1 MINKKSWFI
10 IKIYTLFKL
19 DNLNIFIYYISNK
32 HNKTKVKGSGID
44 SFGNI
49 YDGIRISSD
58 SNCPC

>member
-32 HNKTKVKGSGID
+32 HNKTSIEGSGID
-44 SFGNI
+44 CSGNI
-49 YDGIRISSD
+49 DD
-58 SNCPC
+58 SIWVSGYINCPC